1 MGVKHYQRGVSRLDQ
16 QTIRRMKILLFG
28 KEGQVGRELQRTLLP
43 LGEVLA
49 LNRNQADLENLIE
62 LSHLLQVRKPD
73 LIVNA
78 AAYTAVDKA
87 ETNQATAFKIN
98 AEAVAVMANYAF
110 QNDVLFVHYSTDYV
124 FDGQKPCAY
133 LETDAPHPQCV
144 YGLSKRAGEES
155 IELSGCNAMI
165 FRTSWVFSS
174 HGSNF
179 VKTILRLA
187 KEKNSLNIVAD
198 QYGAPTS
205 AELIADVTALAIAGY
220 RSDNIATGIYHL
232 TAEGETNWHSF
243 ACHIVNQ
250 AIAKGAVL
258 QLDSSKIRPIAT
270 EEYPVPAKRP
280 KNSRLDTTFLSSKLG
295 LQLPDWTI
303 HVNRTIDQ
311 LTRSESTP

>member
-1 MGVKHYQRGVSRLDQ
+1 
-16 QTIRRMKILLFG
+16 MKILLLG
-28 KEGQVGRELQRTLLP
+28 KDGQVGRELQRTLLP
-43 LGEVLA
+43 FGNVFA
-49 LNRNQADLENLIE
+49 MNRTQVDLENPAE
-62 LSHLLQVRKPD
+62 LERLLQLLKPD

-87 ETNQATAFKIN
+87 ETDQAAAFIIN
-98 AEAVAVMANYAF
+98 AEAVAVIADYAF
-110 QNDVLFVHYSTDYV
+110 QQNILFVHYSTDYV
-124 FDGQKPCAY
+124 FDGQKSSAY
-133 LETDAPHPQCV
+133 LETDDTHPLCV

-155 IELSGCNAMI
+155 IIRSRCHAMI
-165 FRTSWVFSS
+165 FRTSWVFSC

-187 KEKNSLNIVAD
+187 KEKSSLNIVAD

-220 RSDNIATGIYHL
+220 RSGTISSGIYHL
-232 TAEGETNWHSF
+232 TAEGETSWHGF

-250 AIAKGAVL
+250 AMANGVVL
-258 QLDSSKIRPIAT
+258 QLASTNILPIST
-270 EEYPVPAKRP
+270 EEYPAPARRP
-280 KNSRLDTTFLSSKLG
+280 KNSRLDTGLITSKLG

-311 LTRSESTP
+311 LTLSNVTS